1 VIERV
6 VTTPQAMEALGE
18 ALAPVM
24 PGGSVLLL
32 HGNLGAG
39 KTTFV
44 RGLARGLGITSSVR
58 SPTFAFIHH
67 HTVPS
72 GPVTEL
78 LHLDL
83 YRVDDPRE
91 VDALCIDEL
100 IDDAVV
106 AVVEWGELAD
116 GRLEGVVGSLTIS
129 AGDAT
134 TRTVT
139 LEGPISDLVEQAGV
153 WR

>member
-1 VIERV
+1 MERL
-6 VTTPQAMEALGE
+6 VTSPQEMEALGAAMAE
-18 ALAPVM
+18 VLL
-24 PGGSVLLL
+24 GGAVLLL

-44 RGLARGLGITSSVR
+44 RGLARGFGITSSVR

-67 HTVPS
+67 HAVPS

-100 IDDAVV
+100 IDDSVV
-106 AVVEWGELAD
+106 AVVEWGELAG
-116 GRLEGVVGSLTIS
+116 GRLAGVIGSLTI
-129 AGDAT
+129 ATGDDT

-139 LEGPISDLVEQAGV
+139 LDGPIADLVAQAGV